1 MHNVIIVGAG
11 GLGREVYSQLI
22 GDHSHLKQWRVDSF
36 IDDIYEGAPIHVAND
51 INVSGKIEN
60 HIPADRNRYVMAIAN
75 PKAKE
80 KIAYSLLERGAE
92 FIPII
97 TKITT
102 GYNVKLSDT
111 FCGFDVRI
119 ANNVSFGRCCYVD
132 SENIISHDVTV
143 GDFCHLGPRNF
154 IAGGVVIGAK
164 VIMHGGA
171 CVARGVSIGESAE
184 IGLGSVVLRDVPSNA
199 LVLGN
204 PARIISINKNK

>member
-1 MHNVIIVGAG
+1 MLNLIIVGAG
-11 GLGREVYSQLI
+11 SLGREVFSQII
-22 GDHSHLKQWRVDSF
+22 GDHACGKEWLVDSF
-36 IDDIYEGAPIHVAND
+36 IDDIYEGAPIHVANG

-60 HIPADRNRYVMAIAN
+60 HIPSDRNRYVMAIAN

-80 KIAYSLLERGAE
+80 KIAYALLEKGAV
-92 FIPII
+92 FIPIL
-97 TKITT
+97 TKMTV
-102 GYNVKLSDT
+102 GFNVEISST

-119 ANNVSFGRCCYVD
+119 ANNVSIGRCCYLD
-132 SENIISHDVTV
+132 SENIISHDVTL

-204 PARIISINKNK
+204 PARIISINKNN